1 MERVVGPPDVVILS
15 LGAGVQSSTL
25 YRMAAL
31 GELDKVPDY
40 AIFADTKQ
48 EPHWVYENLDSLEKD
63 HGNAIPIIR
72 ATAGDLGEAIVK
84 GVNTT
89 GGRFASVPFWVKRED
104 GTEAPGGRQCTREYK
119 IDVVKKAVRELLGL
133 KPRQRA
139 SGRVQVE
146 EWVGISR
153 DEAHRMKPSR
163 YDWIHTRWPLIEL
176 MMSRQACKW
185 WLEERGY
192 TVPGK
197 SACVFCPYRRLA
209 EYARWREEEPELFE
223 EACQM
228 DDLIRS
234 SGTMKGMRGQQ
245 FVLRTLVP
253 LREVPLPS
261 ELNGDGPHQMDLF
274 GEECEG
280 MCGV

>member
-1 MERVVGPPDVVILS
+1 VGSPDVVILS

-89 GGRFASVPFWVKRED
+89 GGRFASVPFWVKRPD

-133 KPRQRA
+133 KPR
-139 SGRVQVE
+139 
-146 EWVGISR
+146 
-153 DEAHRMKPSR
+153 AHRMKPSR
-163 YDWIHTRWPLIEL
+163 YGWVHTRWPLIEL

-192 TVPGK
+192 PVPGK

-209 EYARWREEEPELFE
+209 EYARWREEEPELFDQ
-223 EACQM
+223 ACRM

-245 FVLRTLVP
+245 FILRTLVP
-253 LREVPLPS
+253 LREVPPVS